1 MNVLPQYCCD
11 GELVCRDE
19 LLSPAMDDALDAFIR
34 ECLDASFLTSGV
46 LADSVES
53 PIQYDHAFSHQ
64 CAVDG

>member
-1 MNVLPQYCCD
+1 
-11 GELVCRDE
+11 
-19 LLSPAMDDALDAFIR
+19 MDDALDAFIR

-64 CAVDG
+64 CTVDG